1 MKHLSVTVFG
11 AGGFVG
17 RHLVRRLAA
26 QGARITAAVRDPEAA
41 LFLKTMGN
49 VGQIA
54 IRPASV
60 TRPDTVAA
68 VTAGADVVVNLAGI
82 LTPGGKQDFQAVHVD
97 GAANVAAG
105 ARDAGVRHLVHLSA
119 IGAAVDAPSKY
130 LQSKAAGEEAVRA
143 AFPDATILRP
153 SLIFGPEDR
162 FFNLFA
168 TMARYFPVL
177 PMPNN
182 GTTRFQP
189 VYVGDV
195 AAAAA
200 CAVQGIGARQTLEL
214 GGPEIR
220 SFREL
225 MEIMLEV
232 IERRRLLL
240 PLPLGLSRLLGNA
253 MQILPAPLLT
263 RDQVESL
270 TVDNIVTGENGLDL
284 YGIEPA
290 SLAVILPTYLA
301 RFRRGGH
308 SHRPHAGMRMPG

>member
-82 LTPGGKQDFQAVHVD
+82 LTPAGKQDFQAVHVD
-97 GAANVAAG
+97 GAANVAAA
-105 ARDAGVRHLVHLSA
+105 ARDAGVSRLVHLSA
-119 IGAAVDAPSKY
+119 IAAAADAPSKY
-130 LQSKAAGEEAVRA
+130 LRSKAAGEEAVRA
-143 AFPDATILRP
+143 VFADATILRP

-168 TMARYFPVL
+168 SMARYFPVL

-189 VYVGDV
+189 VYVGNV
-195 AAAAA
+195 AEAAAR
-200 CAVQGIGARQTLEL
+200 AVQGKETGHTLEL

-240 PLPLGLSRLLGNA
+240 PLPLGASRLMGSL
-253 MQILPAPLLT
+253 MQIMPAPLLT

-270 TVDNIVTGENGLDL
+270 TVDNIVTGEDGLAA
-284 YGIEPA
+284 YGIEPT
-290 SLAVILPTYLA
+290 SMAVILPTYLA

-308 SHRPHAGMRMPG
+308 SHHPQAGMRAPG